1 MAELSVARSP
11 RVLFFVE
18 GNTDIRFVVGLS
30 EICDLTMAVPAR
42 AYEESGLKARV
53 AASGARVQVH
63 EIAGGRA
70 AFQWRSLAY
79 LWQAVPGFDVVLGQ
93 EMLRGSLNAT
103 VVPTGFLG
111 YLTVWPTGLSQPFVS
126 TLNAYDGQVTANAL
140 IVPAGTGGAASAFAS
155 HTTHLILDIGGYFA
169 P

>member
-1 MAELSVARSP
+1 MVDTRNPDGPFGGPISSGGISRSFTIP
-11 RVLFFVE
+11 NSFC
-18 GNTDIRFVVGLS
+18 N
-30 EICDLTMAVPAR
+30 VPASAQ
-42 AYEESGLKARV
+42 AY
-53 AASGARVQVH
+53 
-63 EIAGGRA
+63 
-70 AFQWRSLAY
+70 
-79 LWQAVPGFDVVLGQ
+79 
-93 EMLRGSLNAT
+93 SLNAT